1 MTTSPKLFRVIGG
14 AQNYDWGKL
23 GSSSA
28 VARFA
33 KLNDP
38 ETVVIDEEKPY
49 AELWMGT
56 HPSVPTVLPDSN
68 RKALRELVTEFP
80 EETLGPDIIAKFG
93 SKEGIPFLFKVLSIR
108 KVLSIQ
114 AHPDKTLAKQLHA
127 SDPKHYPDD
136 NHKPEMAVAI
146 TDFEAFCGF
155 KPLAQIDEL
164 LQKIP
169 EFKELVGADVTEE
182 FHSGIASAD
191 VAGKKKLLQKVF
203 SRVMN
208 SPESKFEPLA
218 ASIVKKTKSDPA
230 LFGETLADLIQ
241 RLDAQF
247 PNDIGLFCGCLML
260 NHCTLKSGE
269 AIFLE
274 AKDPHA
280 YISGDIMEC
289 MAASDNVIR
298 AGFTPKFKDVDVL
311 VDCLTYSF
319 NPVEEQKL
327 KPAPFPRG
335 SGDAKL
341 NLYDPPIDEFSV
353 LQTAFSTPG
362 SEKFEGLE
370 GPSLLIVTEGKGK
383 IKLQGSETALDA
395 STGNIF
401 FIAPK
406 APVELISES
415 NTPFTSYRA
424 YCEA

>member
-1 MTTSPKLFRVIGG
+1 MSSAPKLFRVIGG

-23 GSSSA
+23 GSTSA

-38 ETVVIDEEKPY
+38 ENVSIDEEKPY

-56 HPSVPTVLPDSN
+56 HPSVPTVSAQDRTP
-68 RKALRELVTEFP
+68 LRDLVRAAP
-80 EETLGPDIIAKFG
+80 EEMLGQDIINKFG
-93 SKEGIPFLFKVLSIR
+93 SREGIPFLFKVLSIR

-114 AHPDKTLAKQLHA
+114 AHPDKALARQLHA
-127 SDPKHYPDD
+127 SDPRHYPDD

-155 KPLAQIDEL
+155 KPLAEIDAL
-164 LQKIP
+164 LQKTP
-169 EFKELVGADVTEE
+169 EFRELVGDDVVAE
-182 FHSGIASAD
+182 FHSGIGSAD
-191 VAGKKKLLQKVF
+191 AAGKKKLLQKVF

-218 ASIVKKTKSDPA
+218 ARLVERTKSDPQ

-247 PNDIGLFCGCLML
+247 PNDIGLFCGCLLL
-260 NHCTLKSGE
+260 NHCILKSGE
-269 AIFLE
+269 AMFLE

-298 AGFTPKFKDVDVL
+298 AGFTPKFKDVEVL

-327 KPAPFPRG
+327 KPTPFPRG
-335 SGDAKL
+335 AGVAELK
-341 NLYDPPIDEFSV
+341 LYDPPIDEFSV
-353 LQTAFSTPG
+353 LQTTFTSAG
-362 SEKFEGLE
+362 SETFDGLD

-383 IKLQGSETALDA
+383 VKLQGSSEALDA

-401 FIAPK
+401 FVAPK
-406 APVELISES
+406 AAIELVSES
-415 NTPFTSYRA
+415 KDTFTSYRA
-424 YCEA
+424 FCEA